1 MQKAKSI
8 VCTAAI
14 ALAMVAP
21 ALAGGYDGVLET
33 YTLQRS
39 DGSAITMY
47 ERPDMSSPVLATIP
61 SGTVVRLIKGNP
73 EGWILINHE
82 GMQGC
87 VMGSD
92 GQVLCAGYIEAGG
105 EE

>member
-1 MQKAKSI
+1 MVRLRK
-8 VCTAAI
+8 TAAVVTAFSI
-14 ALAMVAP
+14 GITSPVM
-21 ALAGGYDGVLET
+21 AGGYDGVMET

-61 SGTVVRLIKGNP
+61 SGTVVKLIKGNP
-73 EGWILINHE
+73 EGWILVDYN
-82 GMQGC
+82 GVQGC

-92 GQVLCAGYIEAGG
+92 GQVLCIGDI
-105 EE
+105 

>member
-1 MQKAKSI
+1 MKKLVVA
-8 VCTAAI
+8 VV
-14 ALAMVAP
+14 ALVFLISMP

-73 EGWILINHE
+73 EGWILVDYN
-82 GMQGC
+82 GVQGC

-92 GQVLCAGYIEAGG
+92 GQVLCIGDIEAR
-105 EE
+105 

>member
-1 MQKAKSI
+1 MYSKVTALSI
-8 VCTAAI
+8 SI
-14 ALAMVAP
+14 ALAGAIP

-47 ERPDMSSPVLATIP
+47 ERPDMSSPVLASIP

-73 EGWILINHE
+73 EGWILVDYE
-82 GMQGC
+82 GTQGC

-92 GQVLCAGYIEAGG
+92 GQVLCIGNIEAGV

>member
-1 MQKAKSI
+1 MNSKVTALSI
-8 VCTAAI
+8 SI
-14 ALAMVAP
+14 ALAAAVP

-47 ERPDMSSPVLATIP
+47 ERPDTSSPVLASIP

-73 EGWILINHE
+73 EGWILVDYNDV
-82 GMQGC
+82 QGC

-92 GQVLCAGYIEAGG
+92 GNVLCIGNIEAGV

>member
-1 MQKAKSI
+1 MKRLL
-8 VCTAAI
+8 I
-14 ALAMVAP
+14 AVFTISFLLATP
-21 ALAGGYDGVLET
+21 AFAGGYDGVLKT

-73 EGWILINHE
+73 EGWILVDYN
-82 GMQGC
+82 GVQGC

-92 GQVLCAGYIEAGG
+92 GQVLCIGDIEAR
-105 EE
+105 